1 MTSQTSSR
9 PLRADLTLFAIATV
23 LLTGA
28 PYVILLL
35 TGWEVLSGPGLWL
48 FGLGTSGPSLA
59 ALAVFL
65 FWSRRRRRVA
75 RTRVAA
81 PWLWAPA
88 AVVLG
93 ILPTVAANLLVDPGG
108 FSADLARAPE
118 VLAGFGG
125 GLLFVVL
132 FLITGPIAEEF
143 GWRGFVQPRLRLCWT
158 PVRTAVVL
166 GSVWALWHVPLYFLP
181 GTGQYE
187 TGLFTV
193 GGLIFMITCIPL
205 SLLYV
210 FVTERLGGKMWAAIL
225 IHFAG
230 NAIGAFFPSEDPV
243 VLVAQLLITVA
254 LAAVVLL
261 AWGPART
268 SRLSPAPPA
277 LAGESRV

>member
-143 GWRGFVQPRLRLCWT
+143 GWRGFVQPRLRLRWT

-210 FVTERLGGKMWAAIL
+210 FVTERLGGKVWAAIL